1 MRRFLLAIA
10 VLALVAA
17 ESQAGPIRNLFH
29 RFQERRA
36 ARVSGSCSS
45 CSSCSSCQSAP
56 VAAYTVPAAAPR
68 SCPDGRCPLRSES
81 PVIEQPASPSPPVVE
96 PTVVVFA
103 TPRRMP

>member
-1 MRRFLLAIA
+1 MKRFLLAVA

-17 ESQAGPIRNLFH
+17 ESQAGPFRNLFH

-45 CSSCSSCQSAP
+45 CQSAP
-56 VAAYTVPAAAPR
+56 VAAYSTSPATAPR
-68 SCPDGRCPLRSES
+68 SCPDGRCPLRSET
-81 PVIEQPASPSPPVVE
+81 PAIEQPASPPPAVVE
-96 PTVVVFA
+96 SSVVVFA